1 MAITTTPKEFG
12 PQPETS
18 VEKPKEFGP
27 PVSTTIIKS
36 EKQKRAETYLFSSL
50 FDTGVEAIRPM
61 VESQATVALDQTA
74 DAKTDSNKQAIVV
87 QAIANPEED
96 TQGQITAL
104 QEELQSIEAVRRFV
118 PPSVVAM
125 LSSQDPLLRDYSVR
139 RIKRVL
145 QTNDIVQKRIASA
158 SDESFY
164 TNFDFIDAFL
174 SSPQN
179 LFVAKKNQEYADK
192 YAELIYANMDD
203 ADFELQ
209 MNNLL
214 TEMSDQGL
222 FTEENRFYLQDALA
236 VAAAGSESS
245 IAKTQ
250 ELFGALDTLTA
261 GAGAAFKGATTVR
274 QAKALATTT
283 ALTSGVLG
291 RGAFGVAQSIAT
303 DAARLVGFKTNDPV
317 KVGKILTEVRIMD
330 NPVNPS
336 VVYGN
341 HVSPSFTVP
350 TTSRAELWSHTSAIN
365 VRNFELES
373 QAYRSGLRYTS
384 LSGGAIDDAT
394 LTTFKDKLVASAR
407 QDAVD
412 LGNTRFLD
420 ADLVKD
426 ETENLYFQ
434 QFYGTQSGDLFRG
447 NNGRRAAENL
457 ANQLGAEVV
466 PGDIPNSWRVMK
478 TNNIPIDSKDLNLSN
493 LQLYTSTEVDDLG
506 EGLLVDYLG
515 SPLAQ
520 TTPRLNAILKEGE
533 ASREVWRVSVQDT
546 LNQVRKFNSR
556 GEQREVFGIFDE
568 MRDGS
573 LATRR
578 TALSEKEFEVEFL
591 SKYKKPAT
599 DAQRAMYLAYQE
611 ALDADAMFKADGLF
625 KRQVA
630 DGVVVDNTSG
640 HRMVPTKAEDVPAN
654 ARIWDEDSQSL
665 IDPAQLPQG
674 TVVYR
679 NYDPSHQA
687 FNGDVLYKTGKNVV
701 TRRLY
706 HSDVLVRNA
715 GGPRDYRKFD
725 IQYYVKQE
733 RTKRFADGTEVKVS
747 PLTVMGVRT
756 EAQALKAKTQINNVI
771 DAIKAKVTGNFA
783 TAKDFLLAA
792 RSLVND
798 PDVNGVIANNL
809 EWFTDAYNVEK
820 FLDWAD
826 GAGVDLRTKFDFV
839 SDGEALI
846 DSSISGYGGM
856 RYSQAIDAT
865 IMNPRARR
873 DKLLM
878 GYGGNTNRTYGSRA
892 AIESSLARGVAAQS
906 ERAYMSAS
914 INGFL
919 KAAIEQ
925 NVLAN
930 TADLKNLSL
939 KQKLRT
945 AEIST
950 TTSIGRKLALEQKK
964 ILFRMDQT
972 GLGDA
977 MWESTMRNVS
987 DFLYDKKFGKSAD
1000 FFANIYSN
1008 NPFTALRGFV
1018 FDAKLG
1024 MFNPAQYYVQGSQA
1038 FNIMAVGGMSGV
1050 KGVALYGPVRFA
1062 IANGNEAVIRRVGDL
1077 LQPISGLNADQFFE
1091 MVDMFRSGGR
1101 GTVGVSLAEFGSD
1114 ADQHSRIL
1122 GAVGEGIGAV
1132 RSAGRLFFNEGELI
1146 ARISAYSTAYI
1157 EYLQKFPGAIP
1168 NSQAGRRWITN
1179 RQDILTQGMTG
1190 ASRTPVEK
1198 LPTTQFMSY
1207 MFRVN
1212 EAIFS
1217 GTFGGKGRKVLTD
1230 AERYRLAV
1238 THTALFGASACGAV
1252 GFAMDAYRH
1261 YMGTEM
1267 DPDVYRALRKG
1278 LVDTLLTEL
1287 TGVESSLSSRLSNS
1301 DGIFML
1307 MQDAAEKN
1315 LIEFLGGPSIE
1326 VGWQATTTGFSV
1338 LKNLAGAFSGAEV
1351 NNPTKDDILRF
1362 ARIFSSAN
1370 QAYNAYTAFK
1380 YGEVLT
1386 RDNAFLDRIDDPTE
1400 SIFVAFGVPVERI
1413 EEAWKFNTFKGYDK
1427 FFDKQSAKS
1436 IQRAL
1441 NSFDEAFR
1449 RGDFTEAQNYAKIIA
1464 MKYSSMSPAEQVRV
1478 SRLVFTPK
1486 GSPITDDLMA
1496 QALRFGSGFG
1506 E

>member
-18 VEKPKEFGP
+18 VDTPKEFGP

-36 EKQKRAETYLFSSL
+36 ERQKRAEAYLFSSL
-50 FDTGVEAIRPM
+50 LDTEVEAVRPM
-61 VESQATVALDQTA
+61 VDSQATVALDQTA
-74 DAKTDSNKQAIVV
+74 EAKTEANKQTIVV
-87 QAIANPEED
+87 QAIANPEQD

-104 QEELQSIEAVRRFV
+104 QEELQSIEAVKRFV

-125 LSSQDPLLRDYSVR
+125 LSSQDPVLRDYSVR

-158 SDESFY
+158 SDESFL
-164 TNFDFIDAFL
+164 TNFDFVDFFL

-179 LFVAKKNQEYADK
+179 LFVAQKNKEYADK
-192 YAELIYANMDD
+192 YAELIYSSLSDE
-203 ADFELQ
+203 DFNLQ
-209 MNNLL
+209 MDNLL

-222 FTEENRFYLQDALA
+222 FTEENRFYLQDFLA
-236 VAAAGSESS
+236 VAASGSESS

-261 GAGAAFKGATTVR
+261 GAGAAFKGATAAR

-291 RGAFGVAQSIAT
+291 RGALGVAQSIAT
-303 DAARLVGFKTNDPV
+303 DAARLVGFKTNNPAQV
-317 KVGKILTEVRIMD
+317 NKILSEVRIID
-330 NPVNPS
+330 NPINAS

-341 HVSPSFTVP
+341 HVSPSFAVP
-350 TTSRAELWSHTSAIN
+350 TTSRAELWSHTSAIA
-365 VRNFELES
+365 VRGFELES
-373 QAYRSGLRYTS
+373 QAFRSALRYTS
-384 LSGGAIDDAT
+384 LSGGAIDDVT
-394 LTTFKDKLVASAR
+394 LTNFKTKLVAAAR

-426 ETENLYFQ
+426 DTENLYFQ
-434 QFYGTQSGDLFRG
+434 QFYGTQKGDLFRG
-447 NNGRRAAENL
+447 NNGLRAAETL
-457 ANQLGAEVV
+457 AKQLGGEVV

-478 TNNIPIDSKDLNLSN
+478 TNNIPVDSKDLNLSN

-506 EGLLVDYLG
+506 EGLLVQYLG

-533 ASREVWRVSVQDT
+533 AAREAWRFNVQNS
-546 LNQVRKFNSR
+546 LNEVRKFNSR
-556 GEQREVFGIFDE
+556 SEQREVFGIFDE
-568 MRDGS
+568 LRDGK

-599 DAQRAMYLAYQE
+599 DAQKAMYLRYQE
-611 ALDADAMFKADGLF
+611 ALDVDAMFKADALF

-630 DGVVVDNTSG
+630 DGVVVDNASG

-665 IDPAQLPQG
+665 VDPAQLPQG

-679 NYDPSHQA
+679 NYDPTHQA

-771 DAIKAKVTGNFA
+771 DAIKAKITGNFA
-783 TAKDFLLAA
+783 TADDFRLAA

-809 EWFTDAYNVEK
+809 EWYTEAYNVEK

-826 GAGVDLRTKFDFV
+826 EAGVDLRTKFDFV

-878 GYGGNTNRTYGSRA
+878 GYGGITNRTYGSRA

-906 ERAYMSAS
+906 ERAYMSAA

-930 TADLKNLSL
+930 TADLRNLTL

-945 AEIST
+945 AQIST

-972 GLGDA
+972 GWGDSV
-977 MWESTMRNVS
+977 WESTMRNVS
-987 DFLYDKKFGKSAD
+987 DFLYGKGFLKSAD
-1000 FFANIYSN
+1000 FVADIHAN
-1008 NPFTALRGFV
+1008 NPLTALRGFV

-1091 MVDMFRSGGR
+1091 MVDMFRNSGR

-1114 ADQHSRIL
+1114 ADQASRIM
-1122 GAVGEGIGAV
+1122 GTVGEGIGAV
-1132 RSAGRLFFNEGELI
+1132 RSAGRFFFNEGELI

-1168 NSQAGRRWITN
+1168 NSQAGRRWIMN

-1238 THTALFGASACGAV
+1238 THTALFGASAWAV
-1252 GFAMDAYRH
+1252 TGFAMDAYRH
-1261 YMGTEM
+1261 YFGTEM
-1267 DPDVYRALRKG
+1267 DPEVYRALRKG

-1351 NNPTKDDILRF
+1351 TNPTKDDLLRF
-1362 ARIFSSAN
+1362 ARVFSSVN

-1400 SIFVAFGVPVERI
+1400 SIFVAFGVPIERI

-1436 IQRAL
+1436 IQRAM
-1441 NSFDEAFR
+1441 NSFAEAYR
-1449 RGDFTEAQNYAKIIA
+1449 RGDFTEAENYAKIIA
-1464 MKYSSMSPAEQVRV
+1464 MKYSSMSVAEQARV
-1478 SRLVFTPK
+1478 NRLVFTPK
-1486 GSPITDDLMA
+1486 GTPITDDLML
-1496 QALRFGSGFG
+1496 QALRSESGFA